1 MGTKTNILI
10 IEKDLRDARRLMDE
24 LELQRFEPTCVHVDS
39 FEAFRK
45 HLSDEGL
52 DLILSEASVPGLNAF
67 HALELARSQ
76 RPEVPFIFVTRNQ
89 DPGLLVEM
97 FENGGHGHVAK
108 HRLSELGLV
117 IRQAQENV
125 REDRQRRD
133 APPERD
139 QEVSGDVEDEKD
151 ASPSGATP
159 PRSVC
164 PRCKRIAGSRGRW
177 EDLEI
182 YLRRHRQAKV
192 ALGTCPECAHAA
204 GHRGIR

>member
-10 IEKDLRDARRLMDE
+10 IENDLRDARRLMDE
-24 LELQRFEPTCVHVDS
+24 LELQRFEPACVHVDT
-39 FEAFRK
+39 FEAFQK

-108 HRLSELGLV
+108 RRLSDLGLV

-125 REDRQRRD
+125 REECQRRS
-133 APPERD
+133 APPER
-139 QEVSGDVEDEKD
+139 ELEMAGDAEDEEQ
-151 ASPSGATP
+151 ASPCGATT

-164 PRCKRIAGSRGRW
+164 HRCKRIADSRSLNPGRRW
-177 EDLEI
+177 CG
-182 YLRRHRQAKV
+182 V
-192 ALGTCPECAHAA
+192 F
-204 GHRGIR
+204 